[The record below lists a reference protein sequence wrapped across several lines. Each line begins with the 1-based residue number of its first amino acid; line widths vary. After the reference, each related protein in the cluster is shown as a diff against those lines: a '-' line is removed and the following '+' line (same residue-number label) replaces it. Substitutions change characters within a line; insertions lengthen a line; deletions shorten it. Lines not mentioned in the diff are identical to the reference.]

1 MSVRRPAEMEARDS
15 VEETDSSSPDAGRRR
30 NSCNSSSPDSKCA
43 ICLDRMDNRAL
54 ASSCMH
60 SFCFLCIL
68 EWAKNKADCP
78 LCKQPFRSIIYN
90 VRSNS
95 SFDEYWLTPE
105 ENGSFS
111 SPDGRRFRYRSTLT
125 HERLRAE
132 RREESGVLFEAAS
145 RRQPPSRVDAHIQRM
160 LQQLRE
166 RRRARLNNRSL
177 RCLKE
182 EEVMAFRRALYRRG
196 VRVRRV
202 EDGGRHRTVS
212 PDFFLQNPATLHRLV
227 PWLKRELTVL
237 FGRRE
242 SIVSFV
248 LHRILENITRFHLES
263 DAFLQDLKP
272 TLQYR
277 TEHFLHEFASFARSP
292 FNMEAYDERAFY
304 DAVVPGD
311 GDGAESSESSVIAIS
326 PDPAD
331 DPPSVRTLCLLKSP
345 SSLPSPPGLSE
356 WDDETP
362 GPSYASREEAVP
374 DGSPETP
381 ERRCWSRRGV
391 AGTYASATPSSS
403 ARSRESDE
411 DGNVTPFVAVTAAA
425 SQEVLPDVKMQ
436 KPCPPPD
443 SGDSDLDDCVIVGY
457 VKPLAE
463 RTPELVMLSS
473 DSGDDE
479 EAAAPGTSGMDD
491 PGGAAAAVAK
501 EAPTSRPLDRKYPPA
516 PPSISL
522 CETEV
527 DRDSDRT
534 QWLSDSSVSSRRRT
548 TTTRSR
554 RRRRR
559 SAEKPKCGTSSRS
572 DAAQPREVS
581 SRRENSRSGSR
592 EPRSSRR
599 SKQKH
604 RQSREVSVD
613 IFEDWDR
620 NVSHSRK
627 SRDEDD
633 RRDWDRSRGYRD
645 RSRSRDKAHG
655 RLYGSDWSSDSERS
669 VGRGRFS
676 EQGRSRNQRERSRD
690 RHRDKTHKRGQE
702 SSWASE
708 RHRGHRASA
717 ARERSWSDERT
728 RAREDRA
735 AEDHRHHGGRSEK
748 PGGKR
753 KCKTHHIEHAYY
765 LSYSSGAREH
775 REPASASHSPERYRG
790 HYRNAP
796 SQALELAPG
805 PSHHKACAVP
815 HGRVKRSRSS
825 SVEIVFEGKLTIDAE
840 HFRKSR
846 RKRKKSKH
854 KRRH

>member
-1 MSVRRPAEMEARDS
+1 MEARDS

-111 SPDGRRFRYRSTLT
+111 SPEGRRFRYRSTLT

-145 RRQPPSRVDAHIQRM
+145 RRRPPSHVDAHIQQM

-182 EEVMAFRRALYRRG
+182 EELMAFRRALYRRG

-212 PDFFLQNPATLHRLV
+212 PEFFLQNPATLHRLV

-242 SIVSFV
+242 AIVSFV
-248 LHRILENITRFHLES
+248 LRRILENITRFHLES
-263 DAFLQDLKP
+263 DAFLRDLRP
-272 TLQYR
+272 TLLNR

-304 DAVVPGD
+304 DAVVPAE
-311 GDGAESSESSVIAIS
+311 GAGSSESSVIAIS
-326 PDPAD
+326 PEPAD
-331 DPPSVRTLCLLKSP
+331 DPPGTRTPCLLGSP
-345 SSLPSPPGLSE
+345 SSPPSPPGLSE

-362 GPSYASREEAVP
+362 GPSYASREETVP

-381 ERRCWSRRGV
+381 DLRCWSRRGV
-391 AGTYASATPSSS
+391 AGTYAASATPSSS
-403 ARSRESDE
+403 ARSRDSDE
-411 DGNVTPFVAVTAAA
+411 DGNVTPFATAA
-425 SQEVLPDVKMQ
+425 SQEVLPDVKMP

-443 SGDSDLDDCVIVGY
+443 GGDSDADDCVIVGY

-473 DSGDDE
+473 DSGE
-479 EAAAPGTSGMDD
+479 EEEEAAAAPGTSGMDN
-491 PGGAAAAVAK
+491 PGAAAAVAK
-501 EAPTSRPLDRKYPPA
+501 EAPTTGPRDRKYPPA

-527 DRDSDRT
+527 DGDSDRT
-534 QWLSDSSVSSRRRT
+534 QWLSDSSVGSRRRRRT
-548 TTTRSR
+548 TTTSSSRR

-572 DAAQPREVS
+572 DAAQPGGEVP
-581 SRRENSRSGSR
+581 SRRENSRSRSR

-604 RQSREVSVD
+604 RQSREPSVD
-613 IFEDWDR
+613 VFEDWDR
-620 NVSHSRK
+620 SVSRSRR

-633 RRDWDRSRGYRD
+633 RRDWDRSRGYGD
-645 RSRSRDKAHG
+645 RSHSRDKAHG

-669 VGRGRFS
+669 AGRGWFG
-676 EQGRSRNQRERSRD
+676 EQGRSRSRRERSRD
-690 RHRDKTHKRGQE
+690 RHGDKTRKRSQE

-708 RHRGHRASA
+708 RHRGHRAPA
-717 ARERSWSDERT
+717 VRERSWSDERT

-765 LSYSSGAREH
+765 LSYSSGARER

-815 HGRVKRSRSS
+815 HGRGKGSRSS